1 MALSSQLD
9 LYLKLER
16 IMMDLDGREEPFAD
30 QVRDLMDPLW
40 HALSAEEHKFLDSR
54 GEVEVRVLYP
64 VTLTVPDLFQMP
76 SEEEAALVE
85 ILPENGVGRRFLL
98 QEVILCAA

>member
-1 MALSSQLD
+1 VALSSQLD

-16 IMMDLDGREEPFAD
+16 IMIDLDDRGEPFAD

-40 HALSAEEHKFLDSR
+40 YALSAEEHKFLDGR

-76 SEEEAALVE
+76 SEEEVALVE

-98 QEVILCAA
+98 QEVTLCAA

>member
-16 IMMDLDGREEPFAD
+16 IMIDLDDRGEPFAD

-40 HALSAEEHKFLDSR
+40 YSLSKEEHEFLDGR
-54 GEVEVRVLYP
+54 GEIEVRVLYP
-64 VTLTVPDLFQMP
+64 VTLTVPDLFQIP
-76 SEEEAALVE
+76 SEE
-85 ILPENGVGRRFLL
+85 
-98 QEVILCAA
+98 

>member
-16 IMMDLDGREEPFAD
+16 IMIDLDDRGEPFAD

-40 HALSAEEHKFLDSR
+40 YSLSEEEHEFLDGR
-54 GEVEVRVLYP
+54 GEVDVRVLYP

-76 SEEEAALVE
+76 SEEEVASVE
-85 ILPENGVGRRFLL
+85 ILPENGVGRRFPL
-98 QEVILCAA
+98 QDVIPCAA

>member
-1 MALSSQLD
+1 MALSNRLD

-16 IMMDLDGREEPFAD
+16 IMIDLDDRGEPFAD

-40 HALSAEEHKFLDSR
+40 YSLSEEEHEFLDGR
-54 GEVEVRVLYP
+54 GEVDVRVLYP

-76 SEEEAALVE
+76 SEEEVAPVE